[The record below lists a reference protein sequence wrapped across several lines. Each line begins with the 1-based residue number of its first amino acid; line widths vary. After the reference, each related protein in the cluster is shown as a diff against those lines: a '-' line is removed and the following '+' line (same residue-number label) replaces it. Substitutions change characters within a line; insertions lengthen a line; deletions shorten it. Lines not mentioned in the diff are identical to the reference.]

1 MDKEEL
7 LEGYFL
13 GKLNTQEQKYF
24 NSLIEN
30 DLEFKQEYDFHLNL
44 KRAIQNRERSVL
56 KGKLKGY
63 EEGMRKKVNKK
74 TSLRTLLAM
83 AASFILLISIGW
95 FGYENMFGSNYSA
108 LYDDNYSQYPNT
120 VINITRGEGDA
131 ETLERKAFIA
141 YESGD
146 LDAAI
151 NYFNQLKEGKGLDY
165 LNFYL
170 GQAYLKQDKSE
181 QALIYFKKSIAE
193 EQHFKAESHWYIAL
207 AYLKKKDKIQA
218 KLYLEKLIDEYEY
231 MNNEAKAL
239 LEELN

>member
-7 LEGYFL
+7 LENHFL
-13 GKLNTQEQKYF
+13 GKLNTEEQKYF
-24 NSLIEN
+24 DSLIEN
-30 DLEFKQEYDFHLNL
+30 DVEFKKEYDFHLNL
-44 KRAIQNRERSVL
+44 KKAIQNSERSVL
-56 KGKLKGY
+56 KGKLKSY
-63 EEGMRKKVNKK
+63 EEGMRKKGNK
-74 TSLRTLLAM
+74 TSLRTLLAI
-83 AASFILLISIGW
+83 AASVILLISVGW

-151 NYFNQLKEGKGLDY
+151 NYFNQLQEVKGLDY

-170 GQAYLKQDKSE
+170 GQAYLKQGKSE
-181 QALIYFKKSIAE
+181 EALIYFKKSITE
-193 EQHFKAESHWYIAL
+193 EQNFKAESHWYIAL
-207 AYLKKKDKIQA
+207 AYLKKKDETQA
-218 KLYLEKLIDEYEY
+218 KSYLEKLVDEYEY